1 MQQTQKIVDFYSM
14 IEIDKDLNP
23 NNQEFVKGI
32 YL

>member
-32 YL
+32 I